1 MSTTSKVW
9 ASLIERIDNCSIK
22 YSITVSRQEVDAIL
36 AIDTR
41 LKHIE
46 CKLEELLDLVAPDV

>member
-1 MSTTSKVW
+1 MSTHNKIWTG
-9 ASLIERIDNCSIK
+9 LIERLDS
-22 YSITVSRQEVDAIL
+22 YSLSTVKLSEQEIDAIL

>member
-9 ASLIERIDNCSIK
+9 ASLIERIDKCSLNYTIK
-22 YSITVSRQEVDAIL
+22 ISGPEVEAIL